1 MEAPECKTLL
11 RETKVSSLLAMK
23 AAAGK
28 PLIWLGSRATV
39 GELVSVSQLLCG
51 ATTIPKFACF
61 VARQRHLP
69 VPAPAVTV
77 DVQLDTLSSHGILS
91 APIFVSDET
100 PSPECLLGFLDVWT
114 VLSAFLTSLP
124 PGALHV
130 CMQHMITIW

>member
-51 ATTIPKFACF
+51 ATNILKIACF
-61 VARQRHLP
+61 VPTSR
-69 VPAPAVTV
+69 PAPAVTV